1 MRITYEKIIDS
12 VEEMKSISKE
22 NEFEVAGLVVHALAN
37 YVNDREKS
45 LDMIQVLMDE
55 NIQPMSNLFKSQI
68 DDRMRQNNKAGYIA
82 KSYFEGSIPGNNYT
96 PSMPL
101 TIDVETNPYTYEN
114 QGYARMLL
122 KSGGADSNRIITLR
136 KTKDNRWLLYSDSIM
151 GLLADIRKPE
161 EENPWA

>member
-37 YVNDREKS
+37 YVSDREKS

-82 KSYFEGSIPGNNYT
+82 KSYFNGAKPENNYT
-96 PSMPL
+96 PEIPL
-101 TIDVETNPYTYEN
+101 TID
-114 QGYARMLL
+114 GYYLV
-122 KSGGADSNRIITLR
+122 IV
-136 KTKDNRWLLYSDSIM
+136 
-151 GLLADIRKPE
+151 
-161 EENPWA
+161 

>member
-12 VEEMKSISKE
+12 IEEIKRISKE
-22 NEFEVAGLVVHALAN
+22 NEFVVSGLVVHALAN
-37 YVNDREKS
+37 YVNDREKA

-82 KSYFEGSIPGNNYT
+82 KSYFEGAVPENNYT
-96 PSMPL
+96 PSIPFA
-101 TIDVETNPYTYEN
+101 INVETNPYTYQD
-114 QGYARMLL
+114 QGYARMLI

-136 KTKDNRWLLYSDSIM
+136 KTKDNRWLLFSDSVM

-161 EENPWA
+161 SENPWA